1 MFAFLVAAC
10 DPNLVYEQN
19 IELNNLTWHKDSI
32 ITINANV
39 EDTISP
45 HNIYVNIRNTSKYEK
60 QNLFLFITTTSP
72 NGTVLK
78 DTLECYLADK
88 RGKWTGSGWGDL
100 FDNQFLYKKNIRFP
114 ISGTYKF
121 EYVQG
126 MRVNELKHISD
137 IGLRIEKVESIK

>member
-137 IGLRIEKVESIK
+137 IGLRIEKVESK

>member
-1 MFAFLVAAC
+1 MFAFVVAAC

-39 EDTISP
+39 EDTISA